1 MTGEPTVAAFR
12 QLLSEAAELRQGEGP
27 RGPVALLATD
37 PTLYSRLCRY
47 AALGRLTPPTMGVF
61 LDRSAAEQ
69 WLTAQAKAMEKGG
82 A

>member
-1 MTGEPTVAAFR
+1 MREAFSTMVLVR
-12 QLLSEAAELRQGEGP
+12 PLSSVRVEGP

-47 AALGRLTPPTMGVF
+47 AALGRLTTLTIDVF
-61 LDRSAAEQ
+61 RDRSEAEQ
-69 WLTAQAKAMEKGG
+69 WLTAQAKAMERGE